1 MKRYITLCRA
11 ACLAVLLCASL
22 PAAAQT
28 LSGRLTDEQNQPLPY
43 ANVALLSLPD
53 STFVA
58 GAITDEQGHFTLTS
72 DMQSGLVRISSVGYA
87 TVYKEARADMGVI
100 VMQPDARMLQEVVVK
115 SRLPVTRIS
124 GDALVTTV
132 QGSVLADAGS
142 AADVLAR
149 VPAVIRKDD
158 SFEVF
163 GKGAPLI
170 YINGRKVRSADE
182 LEQLNSS
189 DIRQVEVVT
198 NPGARYDASVKS
210 VIRIRMVKRKG
221 DGFGFDVRS
230 TYNYAEKSQW
240 HEQANL
246 NYRHN
251 DLDLFGS
258 LTYRRNTRLQDS
270 RISQETQADALW
282 QQENTMATE
291 SLRERV
297 EAVAGW
303 NYAFGREHSLGM
315 RYSLLATP
323 KDRVASAIASEVWK
337 DGAFYDT
344 WTSQSRNEGD
354 HRPTHQLNAY
364 YSGKAGRLSIDWD
377 ADYYGGKSDT
387 RNFTHEDSREQ
398 ESRDV
403 NSVNRI
409 DNRLFATKLA
419 LSHPLGGGTLAF
431 GGEYS
436 LTHRRDDY
444 LSANA
449 ILPTSRSKIREQN
462 TAAYVEYSRTFA
474 LGALT
479 AGLRY
484 EHVTFDFYENGQRS
498 DDRSRR
504 YDDVFPNVSYAT
516 QLGDLQLQASY
527 TAKIERPSYQYLS
540 NNVSYVNR
548 FTLQTGNPA
557 LKPTVIHDVSLN
569 AAWRF
574 LVAMVSYQRRTD
586 DIIYWGE
593 QMADNEAVTMVGN
606 KNIGCIPMLTA
617 YVGATP
623 TVGCWSPNVGVGLS
637 KQWLTLETA
646 VGNKPMDKPMW
657 TVEWGN
663 TFSFPRKWRVGIDL
677 SYQGKGYYQN
687 VYMSRD
693 MLACNVSVRKS
704 WLDDALS
711 VELRGNDLFHSRKDG
726 NVVQVDRLRVDQRNT
741 INSRECVLTLRY
753 KFNSAKNKYKGKGA
767 GREEIKR
774 F

>member
-11 ACLAVLLCASL
+11 ACLVVLLCASL

-58 GAITDEQGHFTLTS
+58 GAITDEQGRFTLMS

-149 VPAVIRKDD
+149 VPAVIRKND

-210 VIRIRMVKRKG
+210 VVRIRTVKRKG

-282 QQENTMATE
+282 QQENTMDTE

-303 NYAFGREHSLGM
+303 N
-315 RYSLLATP
+315 
-323 KDRVASAIASEVWK
+323 
-337 DGAFYDT
+337 
-344 WTSQSRNEGD
+344 
-354 HRPTHQLNAY
+354 
-364 YSGKAGRLSIDWD
+364 
-377 ADYYGGKSDT
+377 
-387 RNFTHEDSREQ
+387 
-398 ESRDV
+398 
-403 NSVNRI
+403 
-409 DNRLFATKLA
+409 
-419 LSHPLGGGTLAF
+419 
-431 GGEYS
+431 
-436 LTHRRDDY
+436 
-444 LSANA
+444 
-449 ILPTSRSKIREQN
+449 
-462 TAAYVEYSRTFA
+462 
-474 LGALT
+474 
-479 AGLRY
+479 
-484 EHVTFDFYENGQRS
+484 
-498 DDRSRR
+498 
-504 YDDVFPNVSYAT
+504 
-516 QLGDLQLQASY
+516 
-527 TAKIERPSYQYLS
+527 
-540 NNVSYVNR
+540 
-548 FTLQTGNPA
+548 
-557 LKPTVIHDVSLN
+557 
-569 AAWRF
+569 
-574 LVAMVSYQRRTD
+574 
-586 DIIYWGE
+586 
-593 QMADNEAVTMVGN
+593 
-606 KNIGCIPMLTA
+606 
-617 YVGATP
+617 
-623 TVGCWSPNVGVGLS
+623 
-637 KQWLTLETA
+637 
-646 VGNKPMDKPMW
+646 
-657 TVEWGN
+657 
-663 TFSFPRKWRVGIDL
+663 
-677 SYQGKGYYQN
+677 
-687 VYMSRD
+687 
-693 MLACNVSVRKS
+693 
-704 WLDDALS
+704 
-711 VELRGNDLFHSRKDG
+711 
-726 NVVQVDRLRVDQRNT
+726 
-741 INSRECVLTLRY
+741 
-753 KFNSAKNKYKGKGA
+753 
-767 GREEIKR
+767 
-774 F
+774 

>member
-1 MKRYITLCRA
+1 MMTNLKWLI
-11 ACLAVLLCASL
+11 LAGLLLSVLRLD
-22 PAAAQT
+22 AQT
-28 LSGRLTDEQNQPLPY
+28 VVGQVADEQGQPLPY
-43 ANVALLSLPD
+43 ANVALLTLPD
-53 STFVA
+53 SVFVA
-58 GAITDEQGHFTLTS
+58 GSITDEQGHFMLK
-72 DMQSGLVRISSVGYA
+72 DVVPSGLVRISSVGYV
-87 TVYKEARADMGVI
+87 TVYKETRADIGVI
-100 VMQPDARMLQEVVVK
+100 IMQPDAHMLQEVVVR

-132 QGSVLADAGS
+132 QGSVLAEAGS
-142 AADVLAR
+142 AGDVLAR
-149 VPAVIRKDD
+149 IPAVIRRDD
-158 SFEVF
+158 AFEVF

-170 YINGRKVRSADE
+170 YINGRKVRSMDE

-210 VIRIRMVKRKG
+210 VIRIRTVKRKG

-230 TYNYAEKSQW
+230 TYSYAEKSQW

-246 NYRHN
+246 NYRHD
-251 DLDLFGS
+251 DLDIFGS
-258 LTYRRNTRLQDS
+258 LTYRRNVRLQDS
-270 RISQETQADALW
+270 HISQETQADALW
-282 QQENTMATE
+282 QQENTMNNE
-291 SLRERV
+291 SLSERV
-297 EAVAGW
+297 EAVTGW

-315 RYSLLATP
+315 RYSLRAMP
-323 KDRVASAIASEVWK
+323 KDRVLSGITSRVWQ
-337 DGAFYDT
+337 DGAFYDN
-344 WTSQSRNEGD
+344 WTSHSRNEGD
-354 HRPTHQLNAY
+354 HRPTHQLNVY

-377 ADYYGGKSDT
+377 ADYYGGKSNT
-387 RNFTHEDSREQ
+387 RNFTHEDSQEQ

-403 NSVNRI
+403 NSANHI
-409 DNRLFATKLA
+409 NNRLFATKLA

-436 LTHRRDDY
+436 RTHRRDDY
-444 LSANA
+444 LNENGL
-449 ILPTSRSKIREQN
+449 LPTSRSKIREQN
-462 TAAYVEYSRTFA
+462 VAAYAEYSRTFGF
-474 LGALT
+474 GALT

-484 EHVTFDFYENGQRS
+484 EHVSFDYYENGQRS
-498 DDRSRR
+498 DSQSRR
-504 YDDVFPNVSYAT
+504 YDDVFPNLSYAT
-516 QLGDLQLQASY
+516 WLGDLQLQASY

-557 LKPTVIHDVSLN
+557 LKPTVVHDVSLN
-569 AAWRF
+569 AAWKF
-574 LVAMVSYQRRTD
+574 LVGMVSYQRRTD

-593 QMADNEAVTMVGN
+593 QMADNQAVTLVGN

-617 YVGATP
+617 YIGATP
-623 TVGCWSPNVGVGLS
+623 AVGCWSPNVGVGVS
-637 KQWLTLETA
+637 RQWLTLETA
-646 VGNKPMDKPMW
+646 VGEKVMDKPMW
-657 TVEWGN
+657 TAEWGN
-663 TFSFPRKWRVGIDL
+663 TFSLPRKWRVSLDM

-693 MLACNVSVRKS
+693 MFTCNVSVKKS

-726 NVVQVDRLRVDQRNT
+726 NIVQVDRLRVDQRNT

-753 KFNSAKNKYKGKGA
+753 KFNAAKNKYKGKGA
-767 GREEIKR
+767 GQEEIRR

>member
-1 MKRYITLCRA
+1 MIYQWLIPAGLFF
-11 ACLAVLLCASL
+11 AVLQLD
-22 PAAAQT
+22 AQT
-28 LSGRLTDEQNQPLPY
+28 LKGTVTDDQQPLPY

-53 STFVA
+53 STFVT
-58 GAITDEQGHFTLTS
+58 GTITDEQGCFVLKETVP
-72 DMQSGLVRISSVGYA
+72 SGLVRISSVGYA

-100 VMQPDARMLQEVVVK
+100 VLQPDAHMLQEVVVK
-115 SRLPVTRIS
+115 SHLPVTRIS

-142 AADVLAR
+142 AGDVLAR
-149 VPAVIRKDD
+149 IPAVIRRDD
-158 SFEVF
+158 TFEVF

-170 YINGRKVRSADE
+170 YINGRKVRNTDE

-210 VIRIRMVKRKG
+210 VIRIRTVKRKG

-251 DLDLFGS
+251 DLDIFGS
-258 LTYRRNTRLQDS
+258 LTYQRNTHLQDS

-282 QQENTMATE
+282 QQENTMNHE
-291 SLRERV
+291 SLSERV
-297 EAVAGW
+297 EAVTGW
-303 NYAFGREHSLGM
+303 NYVFGKEHSLGM
-315 RYSLLATP
+315 RYSLQAMP
-323 KDRVASAIASEVWK
+323 KDRVLSGITSQVWQ
-337 DGAFYDT
+337 DGAFYDN
-344 WTSQSRNEGD
+344 WTSHSRNEGD

-364 YSGKAGRLSIDWD
+364 YSGKAGQLSIDWD

-387 RNFTHEDSREQ
+387 HNFTHEDSQEQ

-403 NSVNRI
+403 NSTNHI
-409 DNRLFATKLA
+409 NNRLFATKLTMT
-419 LSHPLGGGTLAF
+419 HPLGGGSLAF

-436 LTHRRDDY
+436 YTHRQDDY
-444 LSANA
+444 LSENA
-449 ILPTSRSKIREQN
+449 ILSTSRSKIREQN
-462 TAAYVEYSRTFA
+462 VAAYVEYSRSFSFGT
-474 LGALT
+474 LT

-484 EHVTFDFYENGQRS
+484 EHVTFDYYKNEQHS
-498 DDRSRR
+498 DEQSRR

-557 LKPTVIHDVSLN
+557 LKPTTVHDVSVN
-569 AAWRF
+569 AAWKF
-574 LVAMVSYQRRTD
+574 LVAMVSYQRRKD

-593 QMADNEAVTMVGN
+593 QMTNNQAVTLVGN
-606 KNIGCIPMLTA
+606 KNIDCIPMLTA

-623 TVGCWSPNVGVGLS
+623 TVGCWSPNVGVGVS
-637 KQWLTLETA
+637 KQWLTLKTA
-646 VGNKPMDKPMW
+646 VGDKVMNKPTW
-657 TVEWGN
+657 TAQWGN
-663 TFSFPRKWRVGIDL
+663 TFSLPHKWRINMDF

-687 VYMSRD
+687 VYMSRN
-693 MLACNVSVRKS
+693 MFTCNVSVKKS
-704 WLDDALS
+704 WLGDALS

-726 NVVQVDRLRVDQRNT
+726 NIVQVDRLRVDQLNT
-741 INSRECVLTLRY
+741 INSRQCVLTLRY

-767 GREEIKR
+767 GQEEIKR